1 MTHGDGALQP
11 VRALLCFSPRSS
23 DGGGELKGGDQSLS
37 LLFPSFFGPFRYWSR
52 RQAARTS
59 LSLHLRLTPRSSIRS
74 KRETANRIQA
84 PGMKTRWN
92 PNPQIKRTGV
102 LMHTALLRPRRN
114 PRKLQLTR
122 IPNLSIQIRG
132 PRVLMAALL
141 WLSPNPAE
149 LKRTR
154 I

>member
-1 MTHGDGALQP
+1 MGLCSQSEPCSASVLAALM
-11 VRALLCFSPRSS
+11 A
-23 DGGGELKGGDQSLS
+23 GENWREAIKEIIS
-37 LLFPSFFGPFRYWSR
+37 LLFPFSFFGPFRYWSR

-102 LMHTALLRPRRN
+102 LLHTALLRPRRN